1 MENQEQNKFDVFLE
15 KTKDM
20 AQSVEMLSKSLLADQ
35 EARKQE
41 AELRKSEL
49 DAQIELKK
57 SEAVAKS
64 EAQEKEIAMLKSQM
78 NFAKYSGISHASPSE
93 KVLMKSETKDGLN
106 SYFEKAS
113 TLRGGASI
121 RLDSDTSKELG
132 NYIVSSWLEKSASGY
147 SNDSNAYGGYLQQ
160 PTILPI
166 TNQTNYT
173 NTEKLFDLI
182 GVSQTVETT
191 AVKMPQYVYDY
202 ETETSR
208 VQARSEGEAYSYDN
222 AEGFL
227 KLQTVNL
234 EQLSYGKR
242 MSRDFVKLNPQGY
255 NFIISEYERNIRR
268 RVSEN
273 LIKTT
278 AGSVGLKNIDNI
290 PVVMASKLPDN
301 VKETAG
307 SIQTILNDIVVEMM
321 TVTTLRPD
329 RIMKPMFILNRT
341 LISKLMFAYNNY
353 QYHNLVAGILN
364 PINRTILTAEFG
376 AVPYISIADEN
387 LLKDSTGGEVSCI
400 FMDADAYKIF
410 VNPLL
415 SEFTSQDPHINHVNN
430 EVANLM
436 TMSIASKLIDVNRV
450 VVLKVKPESQQA

>member
-35 EARKQE
+35 EVRKQE

-49 DAQIELKK
+49 DAQAELKK
-57 SEAVAKS
+57 SELAS
-64 EAQEKEIAMLKSQM
+64 ENEALKKELEMKKSQM
-78 NFAKYSGISHASPSE
+78 NFAKYSGVNYSSPSE

-106 SYFEKAS
+106 AYFEKAS
-113 TLRGGASI
+113 ALRGGASI

-132 NYIVSSWLEKSASGY
+132 NYIVSGWLEKSASGY
-147 SNDSNAYGGYLQQ
+147 ANDANAYGGYLQQ
-160 PTILPI
+160 PTILPV

-191 AVKMPQYVYDY
+191 AIKIPQYVYDY

-208 VQARSEGEAYSYDN
+208 VKARGEGEAYSYDD

-227 KLQTVNL
+227 RLQTVEL
-234 EQLSYGKR
+234 QQLSYGKR

-268 RVSEN
+268 KVSEN

-278 AGSVGLKNIDNI
+278 AIAGLKNIDNI
-290 PVVMASKLPDN
+290 PVVTASQLPAN

-307 SIQTILNDIVVEMM
+307 SVETILTDIIVKMM
-321 TVTTLRPD
+321 TVATLRPD

-341 LISKLMFAYNNY
+341 LISKLMFAYNNF

-387 LLKDSTGGEVSCI
+387 LLKDSTAGEVSCI

-415 SEFTSQDPHINHVNN
+415 SEFTSQDPHISHVNN
-430 EVANLM
+430 EVTNLM

-450 VVLKVKPESQQA
+450 VVLKVKA